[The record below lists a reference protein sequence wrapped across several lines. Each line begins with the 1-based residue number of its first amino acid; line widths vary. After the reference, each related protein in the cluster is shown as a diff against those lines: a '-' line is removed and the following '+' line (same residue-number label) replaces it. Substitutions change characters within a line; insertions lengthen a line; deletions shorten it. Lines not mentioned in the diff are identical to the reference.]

1 MKGLDSKQTVVS
13 RWWSCEGR
21 KFDVKQVGAG
31 QFSAVTKL

>member
-13 RWWSCEGR
+13 RWSCEAR
-21 KFDVKQVGAG
+21 KFGVKQVGAG